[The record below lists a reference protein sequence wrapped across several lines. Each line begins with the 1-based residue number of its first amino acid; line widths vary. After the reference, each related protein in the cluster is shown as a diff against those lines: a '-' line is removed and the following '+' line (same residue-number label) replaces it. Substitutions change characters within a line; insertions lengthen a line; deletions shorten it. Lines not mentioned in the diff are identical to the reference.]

1 MFFYFINLLTP
12 VQLSGGLF
20 AAMAAAAATAADFI
34 DLCKRDQIFTHT
46 HNLSSVCVAG
56 IIRLIL
62 FIVDADAV
70 AAHDDVC
77 IHCALSS

>member
-46 HNLSSVCVAG
+46 HTQSLIGLRRRYYSFN
-56 IIRLIL
+56 IIY
-62 FIVDADAV
+62 
-70 AAHDDVC
+70 C
-77 IHCALSS
+77 